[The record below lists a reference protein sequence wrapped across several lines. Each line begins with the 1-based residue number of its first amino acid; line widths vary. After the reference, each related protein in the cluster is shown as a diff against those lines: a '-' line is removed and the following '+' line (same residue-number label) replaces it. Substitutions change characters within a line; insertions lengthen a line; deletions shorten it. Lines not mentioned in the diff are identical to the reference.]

1 MSSMKLEICP
11 PLAKT
16 FSFVVKC
23 APSRHLILLTK
34 VITLGE
40 LLTRLVNMCAM
51 IQKLLLV
58 SKRSIS
64 KV

>member
-1 MSSMKLEICP
+1 MSSMKLELCP
-11 PLAKT
+11 PFART
-16 FSFVVKC
+16 FSLAVKR
-23 APSRHLILLTK
+23 APSRVLILLTK

-51 IQKLLLV
+51 IQKLLLM

-64 KV
+64 RV